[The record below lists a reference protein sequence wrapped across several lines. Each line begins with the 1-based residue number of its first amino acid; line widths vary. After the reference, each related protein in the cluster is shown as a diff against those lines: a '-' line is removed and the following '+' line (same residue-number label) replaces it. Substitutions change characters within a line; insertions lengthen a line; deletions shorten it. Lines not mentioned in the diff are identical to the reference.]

1 MIPGDVMEAVTQ
13 LQQLAEKNGVSL
25 EELCVYALGT
35 PEEQAALEGEKTES
49 VAAVEPN
56 SEVVT
61 EEESVSK
68 ENING
73 LWCELAIQYSNP
85 HSRLILMG
93 RNSTQLN
100 KIANLCEDK
109 GAKTHIVVVDIR
121 DKASMAKYLTKF
133 CNQYGIDIAI
143 ACAGVSAGTLDGPE
157 SPSQVEIIFDT
168 NINGV
173 LNTIMPLLPYMIE
186 RRRGYIVIIS
196 SMAGVFGEALRGYL
210 KQYNVNTTVVIPG
223 YIKTPMTD
231 VNNFPMPF
239 IVSAKEAAKKIIKA
253 VANNKGVI
261 AFPTITYIML
271 KCLSCLPNQ
280 LINYINSKL
289 PEKPAF
295 EKDDL

>member
-1 MIPGDVMEAVTQ
+1 MKSQKIVILRKAKIKLNKQTILITGSSS
-13 LQQLAEKNGVSL
+13 G
-25 EELCVYALGT
+25 LG
-35 PEEQAALEGEKTES
+35 
-49 VAAVEPN
+49 
-56 SEVVT
+56 
-61 EEESVSK
+61 
-68 ENING
+68 
-73 LWCELAIQYSNP
+73 CELAIQYSNP

-186 RRRGYIVIIS
+186 RRSGSIVIIS
-196 SMAGVFGEALRGYL
+196 SMAGLVGLSSAPSYSASKACVRVFGEALRGYL

-289 PEKPAF
+289 PGKPAF